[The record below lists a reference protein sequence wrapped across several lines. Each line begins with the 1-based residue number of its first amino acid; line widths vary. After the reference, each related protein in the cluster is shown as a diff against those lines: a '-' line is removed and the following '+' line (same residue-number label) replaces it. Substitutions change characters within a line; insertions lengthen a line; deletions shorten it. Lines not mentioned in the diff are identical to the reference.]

1 MLHKLDPTSKLLG
14 VVMKGPSLE
23 PARGLLALS
32 TNQEEDRTPGLVEV
46 PARPVS
52 LLPGSKKIHIH
63 MFITKYSPC
72 ILPFI
77 PNVEVVQCLGE
88 PKGIRAVCKRHRRRT
103 GEGRPQTRMQIFCQK
118 LKMAL

>member
-1 MLHKLDPTSKLLG
+1 
-14 VVMKGPSLE
+14 
-23 PARGLLALS
+23 
-32 TNQEEDRTPGLVEV
+32 
-46 PARPVS
+46 
-52 LLPGSKKIHIH
+52 

-77 PNVEVVQCLGE
+77 PNVEVVQCLGD

-118 LKMAL
+118 LKWHFESIFKDNYFTLPIPETMTRSEYGQKKARPEF